1 MRVPRIW
8 QAFGLQPHRTKPFTL
23 SPDPV
28 RIDTVRDSVG
38 VYLNPPPH
46 AAVFCVDDKPQIQA
60 WDRTA
65 PVLPLRPGHAERRTH
80 DDNRH
85 GTTSLFAALAVKTGH
100 VRGQIRRR
108 HRAIACRAFL
118 TALDVQVPA
127 DLDVHVIMDND
138 GTHKPALIRRWF
150 ARPPRVHPHCTPTYA
165 AWLHRVER
173 WCAALEMK
181 PLRRGVHD
189 SIRSRA
195 SAIREF
201 IDASNTAGQPY
212 VWTNTAD
219 DILARIARVALRTG
233 TVHDRQQVMSRTTGT
248 GH

>member
-173 WCAALEMK
+173 WCAARARDT
-181 PLRRGVHD
+181 PNSRSTSRRV
-189 SIRSRA
+189 SRSRSRA
-195 SAIREF
+195 SSCRMASGTARSHLGGAGIRQ
-201 IDASNTAGQPY
+201 ASSDVTCLASAG
-212 VWTNTAD
+212 WED
-219 DILARIARVALRTG
+219 F
-233 TVHDRQQVMSRTTGT
+233 
-248 GH
+248 

>member
-1 MRVPRIW
+1 MSVHRLW
-8 QAFGLQPHRTKPFTL
+8 QACGLQPHRTKPFKR

-28 RIDTVRDSVG
+28 RIDTVHDLVG
-38 VYLNPPPH
+38 VYLNPP
-46 AAVFCVDDKPQIQA
+46 QIQA
-60 WDRTA
+60 LDRTA

-118 TALDVQVPA
+118 TALDVQGPA

-138 GTHKPALIRRWF
+138 GTHKPAVIRRWF
-150 ARPPRVHPHCTPTYA
+150 ARHPRVHPHCTPTYA

-181 PLRRGVHD
+181 HLRRGVQD
-189 SIRSRA
+189 SVRSRA
-195 SAIREF
+195 SAMRAC
-201 IDASNTAGQPY
+201 IDASTTAGQPY
-212 VWTNTAD
+212 VWTKPAD
-219 DILARIARVALRTG
+219 DLLARIARVALRTV
-233 TVHDRQQVMSRTTGT
+233 TVHDRQQVMSRTPGT